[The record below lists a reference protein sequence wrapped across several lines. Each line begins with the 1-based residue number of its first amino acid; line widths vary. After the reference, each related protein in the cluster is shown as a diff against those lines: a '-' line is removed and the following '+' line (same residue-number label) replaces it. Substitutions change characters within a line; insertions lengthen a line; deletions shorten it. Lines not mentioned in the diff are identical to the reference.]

1 MYIKVDIDLIK
12 KMKEIL
18 LEQQKTLEEIADILE
33 KRSCK

>member
-18 LEQQKTLEEIADILE
+18 LEQQKTLGEIADILE